1 MANTNNIR
9 VSDFINDKDLMEF
22 LKKEDFWVFEK
33 SDKDFRNIVFGQEI
47 PIYLCAR
54 KGEYRQYNL
63 QVPTALWLDMFF
75 ESFSFKTSGDKAR
88 VLFAIIHNLLYEH
101 TLPEEFKKPLE
112 GLFVR
117 PYQGYG
123 LMAKS

>member
-1 MANTNNIR
+1 MKNAKLNIR
-9 VSDFINDKDLMEF
+9 VNDFITSNKDLIKF
-22 LKKEDFWVFEK
+22 LKKEDYWCFEMAEK
-33 SDKDFRNIVFGQEI
+33 KFHTILFEQEI

-54 KGEYRQYNL
+54 KGGYRQYNL

-75 ESFSFKTSGDKAR
+75 ASSGEEAR
-88 VLFAIIHNLLYEH
+88 IMFAIIHNLLYEN
-101 TLPEEFKKPLE
+101 TIPDELRKPLE

-123 LMAKS
+123 LMAKE